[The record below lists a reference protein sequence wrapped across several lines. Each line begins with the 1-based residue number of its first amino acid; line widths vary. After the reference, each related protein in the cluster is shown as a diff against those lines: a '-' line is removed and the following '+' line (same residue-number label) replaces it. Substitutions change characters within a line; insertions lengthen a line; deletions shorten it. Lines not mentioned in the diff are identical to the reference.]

1 MAKFDVSIT
10 FTGLCGL
17 LPDKPFGDPHNKPTK
32 ASILMPA
39 TPDPGR
45 FASGRN
51 LDAHA
56 AVLIANA
63 DEVWRNGVALG
74 ATGRVAIPVSEHS
87 VTLDHDS
94 NSSFDGIW
102 NPNLDPENPAGDPR
116 DLGWKIRMDRVV
128 GTGEVAKE
136 CLDPLVRASYVA
148 SVVEVSAG
156 TLACRTLAGGGAYAK
171 MRLSLAADPILEK
184 GRYLANEMTL
194 TISKASRFAVVLE
207 NFDPA
212 KPQDRFEFQP
222 KGKDLELVIG
232 NLCGDDLV
240 EKLTGVP
247 IPSAGPSDDDFCWMY
262 RLLFPRLPASVLSA
276 LPRPEEVSEAGAGS
290 AGKPRCFG
298 AIFEP

>member
-17 LPDKPFGDPHNKPTK
+17 LPDKPFGDPHAKPTR

-45 FASGRN
+45 FDSGRQ

-56 AVLIANA
+56 AVVIANA
-63 DEVWRNGVALG
+63 DEVSRNGVALG
-74 ATGRVAIPVSEHS
+74 ASGKVAISILGHEVA
-87 VTLDHDS
+87 LNHDS
-94 NSSFDGIW
+94 ASPFDGIW

-116 DLGWKIRMDRVV
+116 DLGWKIRMNRVV

-136 CLDPLVRASYVA
+136 CLDPQVRSSCVA

-156 TLACRTLAGGGAYAK
+156 TLACRTAAAGGAYAK
-171 MRLSLAADPILEK
+171 MRLSLAADPTLEK

-194 TISKASRFAVVLE
+194 TISKASKFAVLLSP
-207 NFDPA
+207 FDPT

-222 KGKDLELVIG
+222 KGNALEVVIG

-240 EKLTGVP
+240 EKLTGVS
-247 IPSAGPSDDDFCWMY
+247 IPLTAHSDDDFCWMY

-276 LPRPEEVSEAGAGS
+276 LPRPEEVSDGGTGA